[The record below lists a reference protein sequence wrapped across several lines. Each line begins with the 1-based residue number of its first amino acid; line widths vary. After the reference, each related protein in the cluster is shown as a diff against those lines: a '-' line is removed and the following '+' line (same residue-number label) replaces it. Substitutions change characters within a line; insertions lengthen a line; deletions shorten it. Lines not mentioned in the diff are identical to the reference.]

1 MNNFLKKVIGAGT
14 ACLFLILAGS
24 CLEQNPQVTLPESSG
39 SSNAAPGG
47 NEDIVDIV
55 YMYPWFGTIPSG
67 VDDVEAAINEITEE
81 KISVHVTLK
90 PVVTSSFSQEM
101 SLVLAGNEKVDL
113 ATIPDDY
120 MDMLAKDQLLEM
132 NGWLE
137 TYGQGILESVGEFI
151 SGTTRDG
158 KIYGVTVMSGKATS
172 AHFLMRTDWL
182 EETGIDAGQI
192 TPVKSISDMKDNLD
206 VIEKIFEKVRE
217 NHPEAEICITSVG
230 DSNLDSLIAY
240 DSMGDNLGVI
250 LGGDSY
256 TIENLYTSDEYRQAV
271 ELASRWNSL
280 GYMMKDAAVNTATDS
295 NIFLTGNAFCSVV
308 VTQQGV
314 EAQYKQ
320 TTGYDFTAV
329 QVMQPLLYTGQ
340 NVQTVNALPICC
352 QEPEAAVKFL
362 NLMYTDKDVVN
373 LLAYGIEGVHYRFM
387 EDGTVDYPEG
397 ITAQNS
403 AYPCS
408 QTWLFGNT
416 LLDYVKVGN
425 VPDLYEIQAQA
436 NETAARSWAFG
447 FIYDNTPVFS
457 EVTECKKIIE
467 EYEPGL
473 LTGELDIKMLD
484 EFNDKLEDAGINQII
499 QEKQRQ
505 FDTWLEENQI
515 ETE

>member
-1 MNNFLKKVIGAGT
+1 MNRLFKNVIGAGA
-14 ACLFLILAGS
+14 ACLFLFLTGS
-24 CLEQNPQVTLPESSG
+24 CLEQNPQVTLPETAG
-39 SSNAAPGG
+39 SSAESGDNDDVA
-47 NEDIVDIV
+47 DIV
-55 YMYPWFGTIPSG
+55 YMYPWYGTIPSG
-67 VDDVEAAINEITEE
+67 IDDVEAAINEITEE
-81 KISVHVTLK
+81 TIGVHVTLK
-90 PVVTSSFSQEM
+90 PVVYSAFSQEM

-113 ATIPDDY
+113 VTVPDDY
-120 MDMLAKDQLLEM
+120 MAMLAEDQLLDM
-132 NGWLE
+132 TGWME
-137 TYGQGILESVGEFI
+137 DYGQGILDAVGEFI
-151 SGTTRDG
+151 SGTMRDG
-158 KIYGVTVMSGKATS
+158 KIYGVTVMGGKAIS

-182 EETGIDAGQI
+182 EETGIDVEQI
-192 TPVKSISDMKDNLD
+192 APVNSISDMGDTLD
-206 VIEKIFEKVRE
+206 VIEAIFEKVRE
-217 NHPEAEICITSVG
+217 NHPEAEICVTNVG
-230 DSNLDSLIAY
+230 QSNLDSLISY
-240 DSMGDNLGVI
+240 DSMGDSLGVI
-250 LGGDSY
+250 MGGNSY
-256 TIENLYTSDEYRQAV
+256 TIENLYASEEYRQAV

-280 GYMMKDAAVNTATDS
+280 GYMMRDAAVNTATDG
-295 NIFLTGNAFCSVV
+295 NILMAGNAFCSVV

-329 QVMQPLLYTGQ
+329 QVILPLLYTGQ

-373 LLAYGIEGVHYRFM
+373 LLAYGIDGVHYRFM

-436 NETAARSWAFG
+436 NETAARSSAFG

-457 EVTECKKIIE
+457 QVSACQKIVE
-467 EYEPGL
+467 QYEPGL